1 MKVIFSVVKQ
11 LKQLQRKSRKEF
23 EALTEIQNVF
33 FFFGLSLQLLKLL
46 RNCEDHFHLYSLSA
60 VHIYDLCH
68 ILCTHLFLTFATIFS
83 QRPHSVTNPKQEI
96 DSFQDCMYPELVE
109 CNLPVEQVLPSL
121 STSWSRGLG
130 HVVHAQNIRTVG
142 NLSALKD
149 HQVRNLPIKSPKVET
164 LKRVLRNFHQTRQK
178 VKSLKDKVAPLALTG
193 PLSDE
198 EKTGKSLTL

>member
-11 LKQLQRKSRKEF
+11 LKQLQRKPRKEF

-33 FFFGLSLQLLKLL
+33 VFFGLSLQLLKLL

-60 VHIYDLCH
+60 VHIYDLLYIVH
-68 ILCTHLFLTFATIFS
+68 TSFSNLCNIFS

-96 DSFQDCMYPELVE
+96 DSFQDCMYPELVD

-193 PLSDE
+193 SLSDE